1 MLLQILNIYM
11 SIIGKLFSTICIIA
25 YLVPAYGQDDTITA
39 DGLYLKYN
47 SIVYTGAKGVSDITS
62 EKLKNKDF
70 STNTPSVLLRG
81 ELERVT
87 KHIGLNY
94 KTPTQYIIS
103 ESFIL
108 KSPPI
113 NPKELIK
120 STNSFLILS
129 QWIHEDGDCILFMTC
144 PMINGNTDKSI
155 TEFPNSLY
163 PRLRN
168 EIDIEPIY
176 SKWTEE
182 QIKKIKKKL
191 TFWSPERAK
200 KTFNAQYVITFPIKD
215 KKSVYM
221 DKYSHK
227 LQLKMIKWGQDFSVS
242 FLVTKNGNK
251 NINQYIRDVEKAFWF
266 ED

>member
-1 MLLQILNIYM
+1 MN
-11 SIIGKLFSTICIIA
+11 IIGKIFSTICIIA
-25 YLVPAYGQDDTITA
+25 FLIPAYGQEDTITA

-47 SIVYTGAKGVSDITS
+47 SRVYIGAKGVSDITS
-62 EKLKNKDF
+62 EKLHNKDF
-70 STNTPSVLLRG
+70 SSNTPSVLLRG

-87 KHIGLNY
+87 KHIGLNF
-94 KTPTQYIIS
+94 KTPAQYIIS

-113 NPKELIK
+113 NPEELIK
-120 STNSFLILS
+120 STHYGIILS
-129 QWIHEDGDCILFMTC
+129 QWIHEDGDCILFITC
-144 PMINGNTDKSI
+144 PIINANVDKSI
-155 TEFPNSLY
+155 TEFPKSLY
-163 PRLRN
+163 ASLRYVL
-168 EIDIEPIY
+168 DIEPIQG
-176 SKWTEE
+176 KLTEE

-200 KTFNAQYVITFPIKD
+200 KTFQAQHVITFPVKD

-227 LQLKMIKWGQDFSVS
+227 LELKMIKWGQDFSIS
-242 FLVTKNGNK
+242 FLVTKNGEK
-251 NINQYIRDVEKAFWF
+251 NINKYISDVEKAFWF

>member
-1 MLLQILNIYM
+1 MNIV
-11 SIIGKLFSTICIIA
+11 GKFFSTICIIA

-47 SIVYTGAKGVSDITS
+47 SRVYTGARGVSDITS

-103 ESFIL
+103 ESFSL

-113 NPKELIK
+113 NPEELIK

-129 QWIHEDGDCILFMTC
+129 QWIHEDGDCILFITC
-144 PMINGNTDKSI
+144 PIIKGKMDKSI
-155 TEFPNSLY
+155 TEFPKSLY
-163 PRLRN
+163 SRLRY
-168 EIDIEPIY
+168 ELDIELINGIL
-176 SKWTEE
+176 TEE
-182 QIKKIKKKL
+182 QIKMIKNDL

-200 KTFNAQYVITFPIKD
+200 KTFNAQHVITFPIKD

-221 DKYSHK
+221 DKYLHK
-227 LQLKMIKWGQDFSVS
+227 LELKMIKWDQDFSVS
-242 FLVTKNGNK
+242 FLVTKKGEK
-251 NINQYIRDVEKAFWF
+251 NIDKYIRDVERAFWF